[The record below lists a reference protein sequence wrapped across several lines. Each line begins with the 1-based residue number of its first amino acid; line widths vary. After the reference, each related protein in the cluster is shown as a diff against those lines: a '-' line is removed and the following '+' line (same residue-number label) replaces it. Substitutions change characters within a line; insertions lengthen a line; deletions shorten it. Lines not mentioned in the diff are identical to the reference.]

1 MNGILDGMG
10 RDEKE
15 DRCPAKEVFINQ
27 KNKDIDPTNQ
37 KLVAI

>member
-1 MNGILDGMG
+1 MEWSGEQRKKIDAL
-10 RDEKE
+10 
-15 DRCPAKEVFINQ
+15 PKEVFINQ